1 MFPLAVR
8 IVSPSH
14 DRCYLS
20 ERYRARRGSV
30 KIKNTKYF
38 TSIGRG
44 GLLWYESPGED
55 RFFSGCSVSR
65 PGGCLDI
72 RSM

>member
-8 IVSPSH
+8 IVSPGH
-14 DRCYLS
+14 DWCYLPD
-20 ERYRARRGSV
+20 RPRTRRGSW

-44 GLLWYESPGED
+44 GLLWYDSTCED
-55 RFFSGCSVSR
+55 RFFSGCSVSY